1 MCILMAV
8 INLCTSLPIFKDSLP
23 SRFVKFSLPNF
34 SLHAKLKCDTGIRN
48 FSVFLLS
55 LKWAVKPR
63 CSFMTLYDNVYL
75 LILGVIWQPGWK
87 TIKCAGNFPFP
98 LAQQSVI
105 RALDFIYLLFRS
117 LPEVWPQNQSICL
130 QANCSKCNC
139 IIVFFSCRAYGIW
152 FFACFF

>member
-1 MCILMAV
+1 
-8 INLCTSLPIFKDSLP
+8 
-23 SRFVKFSLPNF
+23 
-34 SLHAKLKCDTGIRN
+34 
-48 FSVFLLS
+48 
-55 LKWAVKPR
+55 
-63 CSFMTLYDNVYL
+63 MTLYDNVYL

-87 TIKCAGNFPFP
+87 TIKCAGNFPLP

-105 RALDFIYLLFRS
+105 RALDFIYSLFRS

-152 FFACFF
+152 FFACFFLISNYMFVTVHCSCSSVTPTHLSRSSSVGLSPRIQNHLRFPVTFI